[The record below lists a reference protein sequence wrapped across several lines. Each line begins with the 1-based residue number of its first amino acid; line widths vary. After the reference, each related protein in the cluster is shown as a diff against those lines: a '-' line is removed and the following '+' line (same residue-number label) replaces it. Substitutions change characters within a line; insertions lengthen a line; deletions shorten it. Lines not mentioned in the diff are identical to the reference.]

1 MLSMTDAVILAGG
14 RGTRLAAVLPDG
26 WPKTLAPIRGR
37 PFLAYLLE
45 DLYQRGVRRVTLCL
59 GYGAAHVEEF
69 LARHRR
75 PEDLSVHVA
84 VEPRPL
90 GTAGALREAMA
101 HVRSDPFLALN
112 GDTYSD
118 TDLDDLLASHIR
130 WHAQITV
137 ALARVGN
144 VAGYGEVDLD
154 ADGRI
159 TRFSERAQSTG
170 RGFVNAGIYAINAA
184 VISGLPREGFLSLER
199 DVLPR
204 YAGHGLFGR
213 MSSTW
218 FVDIGTPESLRHAAD
233 SIADHPAAAR

>member
-1 MLSMTDAVILAGG
+1 MLGVTDAVILAGG
-14 RGTRLAAVLPDG
+14 KGTRLAAVLPDG

-45 DLYQRGVRRVTLCL
+45 DLYRRGVRRVTLCL

-69 LARHRR
+69 LVRHRR
-75 PEDLSVHVA
+75 PEDFSVHVA

-90 GTAGALREAMA
+90 GTAGALRQALP

-112 GDTYSD
+112 GDSISD
-118 TDLDDLLASHIR
+118 CDLDGLLASHIR
-130 WHAQITV
+130 WRALITV

-159 TRFSERAQSTG
+159 TRFSDKARSTG
-170 RGFVNAGIYAINAA
+170 RGLVNAGVYAISPA
-184 VISGLPREGFLSLER
+184 VISGLPREGFLSWER

-213 MSSTW
+213 MSCTW
-218 FVDIGTPESLRHAAD
+218 FVDIGTPESLRDAAD
-233 SIADHPAAAR
+233 SIADPPVAAR